1 MKGEGQLM
9 SGKSLLPMFILYQRN
24 VKQKDNSQPIVVY
37 GFCISNVGR
46 LCWVNFHEQTA
57 LNDECG

>member
-1 MKGEGQLM
+1 M
-9 SGKSLLPMFILYQRN
+9 SGKSLLSMFMLYQRN